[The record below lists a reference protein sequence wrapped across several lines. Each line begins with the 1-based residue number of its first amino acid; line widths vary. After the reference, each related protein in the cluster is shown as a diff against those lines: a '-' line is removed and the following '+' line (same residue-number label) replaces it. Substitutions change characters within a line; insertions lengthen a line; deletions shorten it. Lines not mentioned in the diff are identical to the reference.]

1 MRYVITI
8 GREYGS
14 GGRFIGKLLAKK
26 LNIAFYD
33 SELLS
38 KAAQESGMS
47 EAVFRNFDEK
57 KDSMFDTGLGLYS
70 YDMTIGQKV
79 FLAQFDA
86 IKKIAENESC
96 VIVGRCADY
105 VLRDEPNVINI
116 FVCATMEDKIERA
129 VKYYGLNPN
138 KVVSQIQKMD
148 KKRKSYY
155 NFYTDRDWGKANT
168 YDLCINSKIGIEASV
183 DAIIAYLS
191 KRVNLNEGTKTE

>member
-1 MRYVITI
+1 MKYVITI
-8 GREYGS
+8 SREYGS

-33 SELLS
+33 NELLA
-38 KAAQESGMS
+38 KAAENSGMS
-47 EAVFRNFDEK
+47 EAVFKNFDEK

-70 YDMTIGQKV
+70 YDMTLGQKV

-86 IKKIAENESC
+86 IKKIAETESC

-105 VLRDEPNVINI
+105 VLKDNPNVISI
-116 FVCATMEDKIERA
+116 FICASLEDKIERA
-129 VKYYGLNPN
+129 VKYYGINPN
-138 KVVSQIQKMD
+138 KVVSTVQKMD
-148 KKRKSYY
+148 KKRKRYY

-183 DAIIAYLS
+183 DAIIAYVE
-191 KRVNLNEGTKTE
+191 KRIKIDDKEN